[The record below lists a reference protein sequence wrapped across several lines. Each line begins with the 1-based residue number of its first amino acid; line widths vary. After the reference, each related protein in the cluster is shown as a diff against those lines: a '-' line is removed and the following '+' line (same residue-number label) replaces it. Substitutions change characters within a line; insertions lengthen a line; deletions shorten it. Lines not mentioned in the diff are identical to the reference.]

1 MHRVM
6 SALSRNLCIYP
17 CVSGNE
23 FGLFFEYN
31 IYFAQYTANNNIYNK
46 MLNIIAP
53 ILKYANIHDK
63 LKAQYM
69 VMIVHSIIAMSV
81 EKAAY
86 ERKVHMGRY
95 DDFDLDIQKVKKA
108 NGLVKG
114 ASDVTSLVC
123 SLVTFEYCTDGTP
136 VCTSQ
141 SASGKTQEC
150 SASDMTAC
158 RGVARC

>member
-53 ILKYANIHDK
+53 ILKYANIYDK

-86 ERKVHMGRY
+86 ERKVHMCIFRKNRALAPHERSAVPLG
-95 DDFDLDIQKVKKA
+95 
-108 NGLVKG
+108 
-114 ASDVTSLVC
+114 
-123 SLVTFEYCTDGTP
+123 TDHCP
-136 VCTSQ
+136 V
-141 SASGKTQEC
+141 G
-150 SASDMTAC
+150 
-158 RGVARC
+158 

>member
-1 MHRVM
+1 
-6 SALSRNLCIYP
+6 
-17 CVSGNE
+17 
-23 FGLFFEYN
+23 
-31 IYFAQYTANNNIYNK
+31 
-46 MLNIIAP
+46 
-53 ILKYANIHDK
+53 
-63 LKAQYM
+63 M
-69 VMIVHSIIAMSV
+69 VLVKGEWFDLYAMSV